1 MHPWPGIRWR
11 GRRAQIG
18 GVAEEWSENMNR
30 LLITATILAVCTGAA
45 LADVGDNQAIVADV
59 RVVGNEYMSEEA
71 ILHHVKT
78 RVGKRYNEDVVK
90 ADEKRLL
97 ETGRFRDV
105 TINRTMTSEGVVVT
119 FEVAERPTIDS
130 VHFTNNKQINEKKL
144 RRELPYDMGDALSDF
159 TVEANRKA
167 IIQLYKDEGYQFV
180 EVTETVKHR
189 QVIYNIVEGPRV
201 RVGKVV
207 FEGNTYFKRW
217 TLKNKIGT
225 HRAWWPFISGPLDL
239 EQVERDVNT
248 LRSMYRDE
256 GFLGAEVSH
265 RLEYNDDKSKVMVVF
280 VIAQHDRYR
289 VNRVIFKGNTAFG
302 DADLARRIGLAQGRF
317 MAALQLRQDTKSLV
331 STYGEVG
338 YIMADV
344 EPRTVYLD
352 PGLPPPAWAAGL
364 TGEVALVDVV
374 FEITERDQYHIGDV
388 IIRGNNV
395 TQERVIRR
403 ELKFYPEHLYN
414 TVAVDRSKKRLEET
428 QLFNSVKIDP
438 IGDEPRKRDVLI
450 TLAEARTAEF
460 LVGVGASSQSGLLGN
475 ISFTQR
481 NFDIKGWRRKSG
493 RGQRFKGAGQRFS
506 VVAEPGTELMRF
518 KVEWLEPY
526 MFDLPYSLG
535 VKAYLFER
543 GRDTYDERRYGPVV
557 SVGHRFRNRWY
568 GELAAR
574 IEGIDIRDLDSDA
587 PPEVLADQGNH
598 WVTGLKTSLIK
609 DRTDSR
615 WMPTRGD
622 RIDLSFEQV
631 VGDFNFGRIEGTYRW
646 YRTLWVDAMDR
657 SHYIATKF
665 HAGQIVGDAPVFEKF
680 YGGGIGS
687 IRGFEYRGV
696 SPRSEGTSDRI
707 GGDFIMLAGAEYNFP
722 LYGEMFRGV
731 VFLDTGTVEEDF
743 GVGSYRA
750 AAGFG
755 VRWVIP
761 MMGPI
766 PVKLDFAFPL
776 AKDGEDDE
784 QVFSFSLG
792 WYF

>member
-1 MHPWPGIRWR
+1 MKP
-11 GRRAQIG
+11 
-18 GVAEEWSENMNR
+18 
-30 LLITATILAVCTGAA
+30 LLITAAVLAVCVGPA
-45 LADVGDNQAIVADV
+45 LADVGDDQELVSDV
-59 RVVGNEYMSEEA
+59 RIVGNEYMSVEA
-71 ILHHVKT
+71 VLHHVKT

-90 ADEKRLL
+90 ADETRLR

-105 TINRTMTSEGVVVT
+105 KATRTLTSEGVVVT
-119 FEVAERPTIDS
+119 FVVAERPTIDS
-130 VHFTNNKQINEKKL
+130 VHFTNNKGIDEKKI
-144 RRELPYDMGDALSDF
+144 RKELPYDMGDPLSEF

-167 IIQLYKDEGYQFV
+167 IIRLYRDEGYQFV
-180 EVTETVKHR
+180 EVTDTVKHR
-189 QVIYNIVEGPRV
+189 QIVYNIVEGPRV

-207 FEGNTYFKRW
+207 FEGNTHFKGW
-217 TLKNKIGT
+217 TLKNRIGT

-239 EQVERDVNT
+239 EQVDRDVNT
-248 LRSMYRDE
+248 LRRLYQDE

-265 RLEYNDDKSKVMVVF
+265 RLEYSDDKSKVTVVF

-289 VNRVIFKGNTAFG
+289 VNQVIFDGNTAFS
-302 DADLARRIGLAQGRF
+302 DADLARRIVLGQGRF
-317 MAALQLRQDTKSLV
+317 ITAVQLRQDTESLV

-338 YIMADV
+338 YIMADI
-344 EPRTVYLD
+344 EPKKVYLD
-352 PGLPPPAWAAGL
+352 PSLPPPSWAAGA
-364 TGEVALVDVV
+364 TGEMALVNVEFRIV
-374 FEITERDQYHIGDV
+374 ERDQYHIGDI

-414 TVAVDRSKKRLEET
+414 TVAVDRSKTRLQET
-428 QLFNSVKIDP
+428 RLFDSVEIDP
-438 IGDEPRKRDVLI
+438 IGDQPKRRDVLI

-460 LVGVGASSQSGLLGN
+460 LVGAGVSSQSGLLGN

-481 NFDIKGWRRKSG
+481 NFDIKGWRRIGG
-493 RGQRFKGAGQRFS
+493 RGRRFMGAGQRFS

-518 KVEWLEPY
+518 KVEWFEPY

-535 VKAYLFER
+535 VNAYLFDR
-543 GRDTYDERRYGPVV
+543 GRDTYNERRYGPVV

-568 GELAAR
+568 AELSAR
-574 IEGIDIRDLDSDA
+574 IEGINISDLDSTA
-587 PPEVLADQGNH
+587 PPEVAQDEGSH
-598 WVTGLKTSLIK
+598 WITALKTSLIK
-609 DRTDSR
+609 DRTNSR
-615 WMPTRGD
+615 WMPTQGD
-622 RIDLSFEQV
+622 RINLSFEQA
-631 VGDFNFGRIEGTYRW
+631 VGSFNFGKVEATYRW
-646 YRTLWVDAMDR
+646 YRTLWVDALDR
-657 SHYIATKF
+657 KHFIATKVHF
-665 HAGQIVGDAPVFEKF
+665 GQIVGSAPIFEKF

-696 SPRSEGTSDRI
+696 SPRSAGTDSRI

-743 GVGSYRA
+743 GLSSYRA

-761 MMGPI
+761 MLGPV

-776 AKDGEDDE
+776 VKDDLDDE
-784 QVFSFSLG
+784 QIFSFSLG